1 MTSSTLTSSQCYFC
15 EQKAVTK
22 CEKCQLVAF
31 CSDFTHKEIHY
42 DKQTNT
48 CLAFKVRIRTLR
60 PVFTFLFIR
69 KRVAFMEFPLKKIP
83 YWFYLSLRP
92 SLVCQMK
99 DHNLE
104 RVNI

>member
-48 CLAFKVRIRTLR
+48 CLAFKVRKHRISIEKDAMLVWSSWSDLR
-60 PVFTFLFIR
+60 C
-69 KRVAFMEFPLKKIP
+69 
-83 YWFYLSLRP
+83 SLPNDR
-92 SLVCQMK
+92 
-99 DHNLE
+99 
-104 RVNI
+104 R